1 MLDRY
6 VLSYPNSLTLLVNNA
21 FIVVDNPR
29 LAFAKSLSEFLS
41 RKKTPGIGK
50 NSVFILQRKSEVCDN
65 WQRMHN
71 WQKCCNWR

>member
-1 MLDRY
+1 
-6 VLSYPNSLTLLVNNA
+6 
-21 FIVVDNPR
+21 
-29 LAFAKSLSEFLS
+29 LSEFLS